1 MNITSCSLR
10 ALILEDFI
18 DDAELVAKHIRKNG
32 INIEWDRVHT
42 AADMRTALETK
53 TYDVIL
59 ADYTMPQFT
68 ALDGL
73 QILQKSGLNLPFI
86 IVSGSIGEEIAVEAL
101 KAGANDYIMKNNLSR
116 LCPAIEREIRETD
129 IRQKTILAE
138 KALKEN
144 EKKYRLLADNTIDC
158 IWLTDL
164 ELNFKYVNPAVFLM
178 VGFTQDEWIGS
189 NFFEHCHPG
198 DIEDISNISMEE
210 LKKGRESTGVTFE
223 TRLLHKN
230 GEMVPVEI
238 TGRLLF
244 DNDGNPE
251 GFQGITRNISERRQ
265 LEEQLRQSQKME
277 AIGTLAGGIAHD
289 FNNILQAVFGYTDL
303 ASASLSEDDP
313 GFRYVK
319 EIRRSAE
326 RAADLTSQLL
336 AFGRRQ
342 ILVSRDIN
350 LNDLINEL
358 LKMLKRLIS
367 EDIKFKFIPGSK
379 PGTVQADPG
388 QIEQVIINLC
398 VNARDA
404 MPAGGDLTIE
414 TENVLIIEDYC
425 RNYPWTRQGRYMLLT
440 VTDTGFGMDEDI
452 CKVIFEPFFT
462 TKDVGKGSGLGLSTV
477 YGIVRQHNGFVH
489 VYSEKGRG
497 TAFKVYLPIVDR
509 PVEHITTTVK
519 EKTSGGTETILVAE
533 DDESVRRLVR
543 HILEE
548 AGYSVFIAGNG
559 LEAIRIFE
567 HHADSISLVLL
578 DVVMPELCGREV
590 NDKILEISPDTKILF
605 TSGYSSNAVHTRF
618 INDMGMQLISKPYDP
633 DVLLREIR
641 TAIDS

>member
-1 MNITSCSLR
+1 MNSANPSLR
-10 ALILEDFI
+10 ALILEDSI
-18 DDAELVAKHIRKNG
+18 DDTELVVRHIRKNG
-32 INIEWDRVHT
+32 FNIEWDRVQT
-42 AADMRTALETK
+42 AADMKTALETN

-101 KAGANDYIMKNNLSR
+101 KAGANDYMMKSNLSR
-116 LCPAIEREIRETD
+116 LCPAIEREIREVKVS
-129 IRQKTILAE
+129 RKTILAE
-138 KALKEN
+138 KALEES

-164 ELNFKYVNPAVFLM
+164 EFNFRYVNPAVYLM

-189 NFFEHCHPG
+189 NLSEHCHPD
-198 DIEDISNISMEE
+198 DIENISDISMEE
-210 LKKGRESTGVTFE
+210 LKKGSESTGITFE

-238 TGRLLF
+238 TGRLLLD
-244 DNDGNPE
+244 DNEQPI

-265 LEEQLRQSQKME
+265 FEEQLRQSQKME

-313 GFRYVK
+313 GFCYVK
-319 EIRRSAE
+319 EIRKSAE
-326 RAADLTSQLL
+326 RAADLTRQLL

-342 ILVSRDIN
+342 ILMSRDIN

-358 LKMLKRLIS
+358 LKMLERLIS
-367 EDIKFKFIPGSK
+367 ENIKFEFIPCGKS
-379 PGTVQADPG
+379 GTVHADTG
-388 QIEQVIINLC
+388 QIEQVITNLC

-404 MPAGGDLTIE
+404 MPEGGSLTIE
-414 TENVLIIEDYC
+414 TENILVIEDYC
-425 RNYPWTRQGRYMLLT
+425 RNYPWTKHGSYMLLT
-440 VTDTGFGMDEDI
+440 VTDTGCGMDEDT

-462 TKDVGKGSGLGLSTV
+462 TKDINKGSGLGLSTV

-509 PVEHITTTVK
+509 PAEHITTTVK
-519 EKTSGGTETILVAE
+519 KKVPGGSETILVAE

-548 AGYSVFIAGNG
+548 AGYSVLMAKDG
-559 LEAIRIFE
+559 LEAIEIFE
-567 HHADSISLVLL
+567 QNADSISLVLL
-578 DVVMPELCGREV
+578 DVVMPELSGREV
-590 NDKILEISPDTKILF
+590 NDTILKISPNMNVLF

-618 INDMGMQLISKPYDP
+618 VSEKGMKLISKPYNP
-633 DVLLREIR
+633 GVLLNEIR
-641 TAIDS
+641 IALDS